1 MFDALTIKDAR
12 PIAWLKRLF
21 AAVIAALLVIGA
33 ISAYRALVQVR
44 SLDLRAPAMLAAGS
58 IVEVAVVSS
67 GRASVDVDVELI
79 QGSHSE
85 KLFRLHVRGS
95 ELAFFDPRPRDGSQT
110 ATLSQET
117 LARFQRGPA
126 RLRAVA
132 TGREQFTRLPPPT
145 VRELDVNIQ

>member
-1 MFDALTIKDAR
+1 MFDALVIKDAR
-12 PIAWLKRLF
+12 PIAWMKRSF
-21 AAVIAALLVIGA
+21 VVVIAALLVIGA
-33 ISAYRALVQVR
+33 IAAHRAWVQVR
-44 SLDLRAPAMLAAGS
+44 SLDLKAPQALAAGS
-58 IVEVAVVSS
+58 IVEVAVVTS
-67 GRASVDVDVELI
+67 GRTTVDVDVELI

-85 KLFRLHVRGS
+85 KLFRLHLRGN

-110 ATLSQET
+110 ATLNQET
-117 LARFQRGPA
+117 LTRFQPGPA